1 MKILKC
7 TLIALMVVVYT
18 NLLATTNP
26 PSPNMVFVK
35 GGSFIMGNGAEDKKW
50 AHAETVADF
59 SMSRYEVTVGEYKT
73 FCTATNR
80 AMPEAPYWGWNDQHP
95 IVNVS
100 YNDAIAYCQWLSK
113 TLGVT
118 YRLPTEAEWEFAA
131 NGGTQSKGYTYA
143 GSNDIN
149 QVAWYYKNA
158 NYQMQAVGQKKPN
171 ELGLF
176 DMTGNAWEWCS
187 DWYVG
192 TTVAGK
198 ITEGSHRVLKGG
210 SSMSFETNSTNI
222 QRNYRATNRA
232 IYSAGFRL
240 VTTAK
245 TTANPT
251 LTYKANLKA
260 EYSEFKCNTKRTG
273 YAILCRALESN
284 RLVEDEESLYTYEY
298 EQELARLAQADYE
311 ADSDIFFIE
320 KIHLYVTRCSCC
332 LVCDTIRTAKKE
344 ISLLKVAVAT
354 GNLDFFE
361 RAVTV
366 YRYPLDLVDEIDGMN
381 AMDYV
386 YEDIE
391 YWLEFGIGSTPVKEN
406 LKLFYIVK
414 AFGAKFYKHKHLN
427 N

>member
-1 MKILKC
+1 MKKRHFLF
-7 TLIALMVVVYT
+7 LV
-18 NLLATTNP
+18 LACLAQMAFATP
-26 PSPNMVFVK
+26 PQNPNMVFVK

-95 IVNVS
+95 MVNVS

-131 NGGTQSKGYTYA
+131 NGGTQSKGYTHA

-192 TTVAGK
+192 TTIAGK
-198 ITEGSHRVLKGG
+198 IAEGTHHVLKGG

-232 IYSAGFRL
+232 IYCAGFRL

-245 TTANPT
+245 TTASATPIS
-251 LTYKANLKA
+251 KANPKA
-260 EYSEFKCNTKRTG
+260 EYSEFKCETKKTG

-284 RLVEDEESLYTYEY
+284 RLVDDEESPYAYEY
-298 EQELARLAQADYE
+298 EEELARLAQADYE
-311 ADSDIFFIE
+311 NDSDIFFIE

-344 ISLLKVAVAT
+344 ISLLKIAVAT

-366 YRYPLDLVDEIDGMN
+366 YRYPLDVVDEIDGMN

-386 YEDIE
+386 YEE
-391 YWLEFGIGSTPVKEN
+391 KEFWTKNSPGANAEKLA
-406 LKLFYIVK
+406 LKMLDIVK
-414 AFGAKFYKHKHLN
+414 KAGGKFHKYKQLN
-427 N
+427 

>member
-1 MKILKC
+1 MKKRSFLFLILVC
-7 TLIALMVVVYT
+7 
-18 NLLATTNP
+18 LAQMAFATP
-26 PSPNMVFVK
+26 PQSPAMVFVK
-35 GGSFIMGNGAEDKKW
+35 GSTFIMGNGAENKKW

-73 FCTATNR
+73 FCTATGR
-80 AMPEAPYWGWNDQHP
+80 AMPETPYWGWNDHHP
-95 IVNVS
+95 MVNVS
-100 YNDAIAYCQWLSK
+100 YNDAVAYCQWLSK
-113 TLGVT
+113 ALGVT

-149 QVAWYYKNA
+149 EVAWYYKNA

-192 TTVAGK
+192 TSVAGK

-251 LTYKANLKA
+251 LTYKANPKA
-260 EYSEFKCNTKRTG
+260 EYSEFKCKTK
-273 YAILCRALESN
+273 
-284 RLVEDEESLYTYEY
+284 
-298 EQELARLAQADYE
+298 Q
-311 ADSDIFFIE
+311 
-320 KIHLYVTRCSCC
+320 
-332 LVCDTIRTAKKE
+332 
-344 ISLLKVAVAT
+344 
-354 GNLDFFE
+354 LD
-361 RAVTV
+361 
-366 YRYPLDLVDEIDGMN
+366 M
-381 AMDYV
+381 
-386 YEDIE
+386 
-391 YWLEFGIGSTPVKEN
+391 
-406 LKLFYIVK
+406 LFYVE
-414 AFGAKFYKHKHLN
+414 L
-427 N
+427 

>member
-1 MKILKC
+1 
-7 TLIALMVVVYT
+7 
-18 NLLATTNP
+18 
-26 PSPNMVFVK
+26 
-35 GGSFIMGNGAEDKKW
+35 
-50 AHAETVADF
+50 
-59 SMSRYEVTVGEYKT
+59 
-73 FCTATNR
+73 
-80 AMPEAPYWGWNDQHP
+80 
-95 IVNVS
+95 
-100 YNDAIAYCQWLSK
+100 
-113 TLGVT
+113 
-118 YRLPTEAEWEFAA
+118 
-131 NGGTQSKGYTYA
+131 
-143 GSNDIN
+143 
-149 QVAWYYKNA
+149 
-158 NYQMQAVGQKKPN
+158 MQAVGQKKPN

-176 DMTGNAWEWCS
+176 DMTGNAWEWCI

-260 EYSEFKCNTKRTG
+260 EYSEFKCNTKLTG
-273 YAILCRALESN
+273 YGKVCRTLETN
-284 RLVEDEESLYTYEY
+284 GTVEDEESLYTYEY

-311 ADSDIFFIE
+311 ADGDIFFIE

-332 LVCDTIRTAKKE
+332 LVCNTLRTAKKE

-354 GNLDFFE
+354 GKLDFFE
-361 RAVTV
+361 RAITV
-366 YRYPLDLVDEIDGMN
+366 YRYPLDVVDEIDGMN

-386 YEDIE
+386 YEEKE
-391 YWLEFGIGSTPVKEN
+391 YWTKKFPGTKEEELMLN
-406 LKLFYIVK
+406 MFDIAKK
-414 AFGAKFYKHKHLN
+414 AGGKFHKYKQLN
-427 N
+427 E

>member
-1 MKILKC
+1 M
-7 TLIALMVVVYT
+7 AF
-18 NLLATTNP
+18 ATP
-26 PSPNMVFVK
+26 PQSPAMVFVK
-35 GGSFIMGNGAEDKKW
+35 GGTFIMGNGAENKKW

-73 FCTATNR
+73 FCTATGR
-80 AMPEAPYWGWNDQHP
+80 AMPETPYWGWNDHHP
-95 IVNVS
+95 MVNVS

-113 TLGVT
+113 ILGVT

-143 GSNDIN
+143 GGNDIN

-192 TTVAGK
+192 TSVAGK

-240 VTTAK
+240 VTTDKITASATPISK
-245 TTANPT
+245 ANP
-251 LTYKANLKA
+251 KA
-260 EYSEFKCNTKRTG
+260 EYSEFKCNTKLTG
-273 YAILCRALESN
+273 YGKVCRTLETN
-284 RLVEDEESLYTYEY
+284 GTIEDEESPYSYEY
-298 EQELARLAQADYE
+298 EQELARLAHADYE
-311 ADSDIFFIE
+311 TDGDIFFIE

-332 LVCDTIRTAKKE
+332 MVCDTIRTNREE

-354 GNLDFFE
+354 SNWIFLE
-361 RAVTV
+361 RYIQVF
-366 YRYPLDLVDEIDGMN
+366 RLPLDVVDQKDGMN
-381 AMDYV
+381 ILDFV
-386 YEDIE
+386 YDE
-391 YWLEFGIGSTPVKEN
+391 YELYKKTFPGSENEKKLLEFIDFIKKGG
-406 LKLFYIVK
+406 
-414 AFGAKFYKHKHLN
+414 GKFHKYKQLN
-427 N
+427 

>member
-1 MKILKC
+1 MKKHSILFLVLAC
-7 TLIALMVVVYT
+7 LTLNAFATPPQSPAMV
-18 NLLATTNP
+18 L
-26 PSPNMVFVK
+26 VK

-95 IVNVS
+95 MVNVS
-100 YNDAIAYCQWLSK
+100 YNDAVAYCQWLSK
-113 TLGVT
+113 ALGVT

-149 QVAWYYKNA
+149 EVAWYYKNA

-192 TTVAGK
+192 TTIAGK
-198 ITEGSHRVLKGG
+198 IAEGTHHVLKGG

-240 VTTAK
+240 VTTDKITASATPISK
-245 TTANPT
+245 ANP
-251 LTYKANLKA
+251 KA
-260 EYSEFKCNTKRTG
+260 EYSEFKCKTKKTG

-284 RLVEDEESLYTYEY
+284 RTVDDEDESLYAYEY
-298 EQELARLAQADYE
+298 EEELARLAQADAE
-311 ADSDIFFIE
+311 NDSDIFFVE
-320 KIHLYVTRCSCC
+320 KIHLYVTHCSCC

-344 ISLLKVAVAT
+344 ISLLKVAVVT

-366 YRYPLDLVDEIDGMN
+366 YRYPLDVVDEIDGMN
-381 AMDYV
+381 IMDFV
-386 YEDIE
+386 YEDLE
-391 YWLEFGIGSTPVKEN
+391 YWKKNFPKSDEV
-406 LKLFYIVK
+406 LKSKTMFDIVK
-414 AFGAKFYKHKHLN
+414 KAGGKFHKYKQLN
-427 N
+427 

>member
-1 MKILKC
+1 MSMKNQLFLFL
-7 TLIALMVVVYT
+7 TLAC
-18 NLLATTNP
+18 LAQMAFAIP
-26 PSPNMVFVK
+26 PQSPAMVFVK
-35 GGSFIMGNGAEDKKW
+35 GGTFIMGNGAENKKW

-80 AMPEAPYWGWNDQHP
+80 SMPEKPYWGWNDQHP

-100 YNDAIAYCQWLSK
+100 YNDAVAYCQWLSK
-113 TLGVT
+113 AMGVT

-143 GSNDIN
+143 GGNDIN

-171 ELGLF
+171 ELGIF
-176 DMTGNAWEWCS
+176 DLTGNAWEWCS

-192 TTVAGK
+192 TTIAGK
-198 ITEGSHRVLKGG
+198 IAEGTHHVLKGG

-245 TTANPT
+245 ITACATPTSKANP
-251 LTYKANLKA
+251 KAA
-260 EYSEFKCNTKRTG
+260 YSEFKCNAKLTG
-273 YAILCRALESN
+273 YAKICRTLETN
-284 RLVEDEESLYTYEY
+284 GTLEDEESLYTYEY

-311 ADSDIFFIE
+311 ADGDIFFIE

-332 LVCDTIRTAKKE
+332 LICDTMRSKKEE

-361 RAVTV
+361 RAIFV
-366 YRYPLDLVDEIDGMN
+366 YRYPLDVVDEIDEMN
-381 AMDYV
+381 IMDFV
-386 YEDIE
+386 YED
-391 YWLEFGIGSTPVKEN
+391 LEFWKKNNPKSDEV
-406 LKLFYIVK
+406 LKSKKMFDIVK
-414 AFGAKFYKHKHLN
+414 KSGGKFHKYKQLN
-427 N
+427 

>member
-1 MKILKC
+1 MKKHSFLLLILAC
-7 TLIALMVVVYT
+7 
-18 NLLATTNP
+18 LAQMAFATP
-26 PSPNMVFVK
+26 PQNPNMVFVK

-59 SMSRYEVTVGEYKT
+59 SMSRHEVTVGEYKT

-143 GSNDIN
+143 GGNDIN

-192 TTVAGK
+192 TTIAGK
-198 ITEGSHRVLKGG
+198 IAEGTHHVLKGG

-222 QRNYRATNRA
+222 QRNYRASNRT

-240 VTTAK
+240 VTTDK
-245 TTANPT
+245 ITASATPTVANNP
-251 LTYKANLKA
+251 KAA
-260 EYSEFKCNTKRTG
+260 YSEFECNAKLTG
-273 YAILCRALESN
+273 YAKICRTVEYN
-284 RLVEDEESLYTYEY
+284 VTIEDEESPYSYEY
-298 EQELARLAQADYE
+298 EQELARLAHADYE
-311 ADSDIFFIE
+311 TDGDIFFIE
-320 KIHLYVTRCSCC
+320 KIHVYVTRCSCC
-332 LVCDTIRTAKKE
+332 LICDTIRTNKQE
-344 ISLLKVAVAT
+344 ISVLKVAAAT
-354 GNLDFFE
+354 SNWIFLE
-361 RAVTV
+361 RYIQVF
-366 YRYPLDLVDEIDGMN
+366 RLPLDVVDQKDGMN
-381 AMDYV
+381 ILDFV
-386 YEDIE
+386 YEE
-391 YWLEFGIGSTPVKEN
+391 YEFFKKTFPGSEKEKKLLEFIDFIK
-406 LKLFYIVK
+406 K
-414 AFGAKFYKHKHLN
+414 AGGKYHKYKQLN
-427 N
+427 

>member
-1 MKILKC
+1 MKKHSFLFIF
-7 TLIALMVVVYT
+7 
-18 NLLATTNP
+18 LACLAQMAFATP
-26 PSPNMVFVK
+26 PQNPNMAFVK

-59 SMSRYEVTVGEYKT
+59 SMSRHEVTVGEYKT
-73 FCTATNR
+73 FCNATNR
-80 AMPEAPYWGWNDQHP
+80 VMPETPYWGWNDQHP
-95 IVNVS
+95 MVNVS

-176 DMTGNAWEWCS
+176 DMTGNAWEWCN

-192 TTVAGK
+192 TNIAGK
-198 ITEGSHRVLKGG
+198 IAEGTHRVLKGG

-232 IYSAGFRL
+232 IYSAGLRL
-240 VTTAK
+240 VTTDK
-245 TTANPT
+245 ITASATPTVANNP
-251 LTYKANLKA
+251 KAA
-260 EYSEFKCNTKRTG
+260 YSEFECNAKLTG
-273 YAILCRALESN
+273 YAKICRTLETN
-284 RLVEDEESLYTYEY
+284 GTVEDEESLYTYEY
-298 EQELARLAQADYE
+298 EQELARLSQADYE
-311 ADSDIFFIE
+311 ADGDIFFTE

-332 LVCDTIRTAKKE
+332 MVCNTMKSNKEE

-361 RAVTV
+361 RAITV
-366 YRYPLDLVDEIDGMN
+366 YRYPLDVVDEIDGMN
-381 AMDYV
+381 IMDFV
-386 YEDIE
+386 YEDLE
-391 YWLEFGIGSTPVKEN
+391 YWKKYFPKSDEVLRSKTMFD
-406 LKLFYIVK
+406 IVK
-414 AFGAKFYKHKHLN
+414 KAGGKFHKYKHLN
-427 N
+427 